1 MFVLATNSLN
11 LTYLADL
18 STSATNLVMILFLIG
33 QSIGDRQSWPR
44 AVEVRHPV
52 VITSLLP

>member
-18 STSATNLVMILFLIG
+18 STSATNLVMILFLTG